1 MKRTTQSPV
10 SIGAEEI
17 ITSNLYIDGVEIG
30 TAMLPKLVH
39 RTSLSPIVVN
49 GKVEQ
54 RQFYTLHNDAGKCV
68 FVSPALQDGMN
79 KKWTR
84 PWRWNWRTDESWHL
98 HPVLVPEGSSYGSLL
113 PDYIGGTGDIT
124 SPDGPVEPDVPT
136 PDDIPDVI
144 NPPYPVPQN
153 ITDISWWY
161 ATDKRKSVVPPAYDG
176 YNPKNILLANHTWEK
191 SGLLSYSMDLP
202 KCTSGIRMFAESN
215 DLTSFTANDFKSL
228 QHGEGMFEKCE
239 HLTTI
244 SNTSDIFTELVYG
257 SKMFKET
264 SISSFNLSMP
274 KLTHGTEMFYY
285 CTSLASCST
294 QSFPELTQG
303 AKMFYYCDD
312 LKTIDTTFPK
322 LQNANEMYRG
332 CTLLSKITGSNKF
345 PNLTSARYM
354 FRDCV
359 NFVPS
364 FDDTSF
370 PLLEDGQCMF
380 DKVSNLTKIP
390 CKFPSLKNARQMFM
404 ECNISG
410 HLDLDMPRDFPNVK
424 TNSFTGGNYPTAYM
438 FGKCPITSISF
449 DVSTCDH
456 CISMFN
462 NCTQLTSCTKA
473 VFMNGGNYQSMFS
486 ESMFDETS
494 ADIII
499 AAARAANVSMLH
511 IGMNSAYRNDNFKSK
526 HGCQQKDEG
535 YDDQWIVTGTNIIIK
550 WN

>member
-49 GKVEQ
+49 GQVEQ
-54 RQFYTLHNDAGKCV
+54 RQFYTLHNDAGDCV
-68 FVSPALQDGMN
+68 FVSPALQDRMN
-79 KKWTR
+79 KKWKR
-84 PWRWNWRTDESWHL
+84 PWRWNWRTAESWHL
-98 HPVLVPEGSSYGSLL
+98 HPILVPEGSHGNFGALIPDDGISL
-113 PDYIGGTGDIT
+113 PDGSIETEKEI
-124 SPDGPVEPDVPT
+124 
-136 PDDIPDVI
+136 
-144 NPPYPVPQN
+144 

-161 ATDKRKSVVPPAYDG
+161 ATNKRKTVIPPPYEG
-176 YNPKNILLANHTWEK
+176 YKAKNILLANHTWEK

-202 KCTSGIRMFAESN
+202 KCTSGIRMFAESY
-215 DLTSFTANDFKSL
+215 DLASFTANDFKSL
-228 QHGEGMFEKCE
+228 QHGEGMFENCE
-239 HLTTI
+239 YLTTI
-244 SNTSDIFTELVYG
+244 SNNSDVFTELVYG
-257 SKMFKET
+257 SKMFKQT

-274 KLTHGTEMFYY
+274 ELTNGTEMFYY

-303 AKMFYYCDD
+303 NRMFYYCDG
-312 LKTIDTTFPK
+312 LRSIDTTFPK

-332 CTLLSKITGSNKF
+332 CTLLSGITVSNKF
-345 PNLTSARYM
+345 PNLTSARFM
-354 FRDCV
+354 FRDCT
-359 NFVPS
+359 NFVPN

-370 PLLEDGQCMF
+370 PQLEDGFAMF
-380 DKVSNLTKIP
+380 DTVSNLTEIP
-390 CKFPSLKNARQMFM
+390 CKFPNLKNARQMFRK
-404 ECNISG
+404 CNISG

-424 TNSFTGGNYPTAYM
+424 TNSFGGGDYPTAYM
-438 FGKCPITSISF
+438 FGSCPITSISF
-449 DVSTCDH
+449 DVSTCDQ

-462 NCTQLTSCTKA
+462 NCTQLTTCTKA

-486 ESMFDETS
+486 ESSFDEAS

-499 AAARAANVSMLH
+499 AAARAANVSMVH
-511 IGMNSAYRNDNFKSK
+511 IGMNSACRNESFKTK
-526 HGCQQKDEG
+526 HGCEQLDEG
-535 YDDQWIVTGTNIIIK
+535 QDDQWIVTGTNIIIR